1 MKERRLRLILII
13 STIVLIVLALSS
25 ESVYFSDF
33 EYNFRTKRFNKI
45 LDRKEKI
52 MADCLNSIKPFLSS
66 GENQMAG
73 SDNKMFSVA
82 EQHNIT
88 ILEYIENKLIYWS
101 DNNFDVPVL
110 LSDSIFTKPLVFIQ
124 NGWFLTNSVRA
135 GNELMV
141 GLLRLRTD
149 YGFENDII
157 KNGFEKD
164 FGLPV
169 NTGFSLDK
177 EASEFHVLDKNGSY
191 LFSLIFPEVKE
202 TTYLILIPLLLWT
215 CAFILLLF
223 VTIQMVKMI
232 SCLKRNTIALMSCFM
247 IFSVI
252 YLIILLTGKPEVLNQ
267 TELFSPY
274 RYTLNRIIPSL
285 GHLLLL
291 SVLLSIFAYVFC
303 KFYPFRQKVF
313 TKGIRDYLYLF
324 LLLIPGALLFLLYH
338 RVFTHL
344 ILYSN
349 INFETYKVL
358 KLNFLSAAGFTTML
372 LLFLVP
378 LLYFLKVFQS
388 VRGNTTGM
396 TLLAIAASS
405 AVIIVSFLDEP
416 YTLIPVTL
424 LYFVIIAA
432 VFILEKRTSGTFNVT
447 VIFSVVFGLYSL
459 FFITM
464 LSEKKTTEKIKIQ
477 SVTFSTEIDPV
488 AEYLLIDMWPVISGD
503 SVLQNLMDVE
513 YFDREVFETISDYLY
528 DTYFGGYWG
537 NFNHN
542 IYLCRMDDSLQVG
555 TNRTEYQDCFAF
567 FDGRILNDGHQLT
580 GTDFYFIDNQ
590 KGRPNYLGRVFHKT
604 GGNSIN
610 GLFIELYSDINILQ
624 PGYSELLLD
633 KKYHGYARLEEYS
646 FAKYINGEIVI
657 IAGSFPYNKT
667 DDDYIDK
674 SGEYRIFNS
683 DGYRHT
689 LYRNGNVTAII
700 SRQEL
705 SAGNLVISFAYL
717 FIFIFLFS
725 NLLALML
732 QRPVLKSFPSLN
744 FRQKLQVSFIG
755 ILLFSFLLIGIVIT
769 SFTIRQYQ
777 TKYYDNIK
785 EKMNSIEL
793 ELESRIS
800 MEKILRPGW
809 RNSSYSSLNDLL
821 VRLSNV
827 FNTDIN
833 LYDLNGYLI
842 ATSRPE
848 IYYRNLTSRR
858 MNNMALMK
866 LTHLSRSEYFQTE
879 KIGSLEYIS
888 AYMPFYNADNEILTY
903 LNLPYFRM
911 QSILT
916 REISNLIAAVINFT
930 LLLIVI
936 TMGFIVLISGR
947 LTSSLTMLSSG
958 LASVELGKKS
968 EHLSYKG
975 TDEIGELVRQYNR
988 MVDELDES
996 AKKLA
1001 NSEREYAW
1009 REMAKQIAHEIK
1021 NPLTPMKLNVQ
1032 QLYKSWKDGVP
1043 GFEKKL
1049 HRFTRNQIEYIEN
1062 LSSIATAFSAFAKMP
1077 LSKPVEV
1084 DLLEQIKTTLEL
1096 FKNSDNITF
1105 RMGWPLEK
1113 RIFIY
1118 ADKEQV
1124 NGVFSNLIKNG
1135 IQSIPPGEEGII
1147 KVNAEIK
1154 GGKVIIS
1161 VSDNGTGIPESLRK
1175 KMFTPNFT
1183 TKSSGTGLGLSIV
1196 KRYVENAN
1204 GRIWFESETDKGS
1217 VFYIEYPLLR
1227 TTEKTI

>member
-405 AVIIVSFLDEP
+405 AVIIVSFLEEP